1 MAFSLTPSTTPVV
14 VANSVQFGDE
24 ASKQY
29 DELYPAGTNRQSV
42 GLKLADYLTGTG
54 PNDPAAEVK
63 AALEELAAT
72 ANALA
77 ARIITA

>member
-1 MAFSLTPSTTPVV
+1 MAFSLTPFTTPVV
-14 VANSVQFGDE
+14 ISSSVQFGDE
-24 ASKQY
+24 AGKQY
-29 DELYPAGTNRQSV
+29 DVLYPGGPNRSSV
-42 GLKLADYLTGTG
+42 SLKLADYLTGTG

-63 AALEELAAT
+63 AALEEIAAT